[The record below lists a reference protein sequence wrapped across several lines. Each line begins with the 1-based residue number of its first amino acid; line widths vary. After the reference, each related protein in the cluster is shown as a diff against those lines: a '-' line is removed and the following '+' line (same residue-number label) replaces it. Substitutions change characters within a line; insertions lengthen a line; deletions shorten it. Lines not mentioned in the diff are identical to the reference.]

1 MKGFL
6 TLLTLTFI
14 MLHFNAVS
22 QLYTFRNYNHKDGL
36 TIASISSIHA
46 SSDGNIWLGT
56 DGAGLIRFNGKEF
69 DEISYKLKDDK
80 HHVTAIVDT
89 KDGQIFSSLYFGI
102 YEYKQGK
109 IYQLLK
115 QKSLIGETKK
125 IQLIDS
131 NLFIATNKQFSL
143 FTNGK
148 LKQLKLFTTE
158 TTVTECIN
166 VPGGLIVLSNQ
177 GNFFISSQLKR
188 LIPLNNWLKNKKD
201 LTQSMAF
208 GYFKNNNL
216 YLCDKKL
223 ERWIHVVLTDKSGI
237 FSSKVFTQTQKL
249 HIDESVISC
258 KYDAVNNKFF
268 HLTSLNNLYVSIDNK
283 TRFIAT
289 NYADPLIE
297 CKSITTDINGDI
309 WLISS
314 LKGLYKV
321 SQEPFTKLCLHP
333 IYSKPDI
340 MSLHRSLAGDIFVS
354 TMEGK
359 TYVGGLLQ
367 SNSDFKEYDFRTFC
381 YFESKDKLFL
391 GTSAGLK
398 IFNTTQKQFQQ
409 VIFNGL
415 ENEKIIMLFSDNKN
429 LWVGISGKGLW
440 KYDLTSGKILK
451 KIEGKK
457 IPQFF
462 YTVQYNEATDQL
474 YFGTNNGI
482 YCENLTTGKF
492 YSVAESLQN
501 GSYVGV
507 SIKDIYGTS
516 WFTGEFGLFGILKN
530 GDFIFHKDPKYFNS
544 TLFYTL
550 NSDNYG
556 NLLIGTN
563 KGITIL
569 ELNESGKVLHYKSY
583 SGNSGFGG
591 FETHMRSQFQDQ
603 NTIFVGTI
611 EGLFS
616 INTSVLRNFP
626 RPTAPNILPIIQRG
640 MGNQSG
646 SFAFEF
652 FTNNPKIAGIQ
663 YSYRIKGIQNDWS
676 NLSTNEKLYLSD
688 LPNGKFILEVKSTYD
703 GFIYS
708 DIGTKSFEIS
718 QPFYRTKWFILFL
731 ILLVVLINIFV
742 ITRQKSFDGGNFFR
756 TKDTLV
762 ELSLTPSIILFG
774 FIADVVTNYV
784 APLIDHNIPNQIG
797 LTSIAGFAMLSLYL
811 LAKNAQRSGQTSY
824 YRYYLMIGYTIVM
837 LHFLFGSYFSSL
849 HPYYIY
855 GVVLIS
861 TISPYIFE
869 RLKFVVI
876 QDLIL
881 LIICCSMAL
890 FMNETIYNR
899 YLFLIAVIVA
909 VCFTIFITYLRY
921 DSLEKLIFISGV
933 VNKGNVQ
940 VIAFNG
946 EGTIT
951 YVSENIKD
959 IISIDHTELINQKI
973 SILNNHL
980 PDEGNYRLVD
990 LTTQFYDGQKYLA
1003 PHIKSNG
1010 DLSWVEWSCK
1020 VFSKN
1025 VKVILGQNVSDRME
1039 LETTYELLVE
1049 NAEDLIYQCDVDGN
1063 FRFLNK
1069 QCFEKLG
1076 YSKEEIEGKYSIDFI
1091 LPEYQD
1097 EVKKFYRDHFEQRKT
1112 TSYSEFPIRTK
1123 HGEILWVGQHVTT
1136 LFKQGIKKHVK
1147 GFLALARDITLKRV
1161 QEQII
1166 REQRDDITSSITY
1179 AKRIQDNLLPNEVSF
1194 SSSFEEYFLLYEPK
1208 DIVSGDFYWM
1218 HRIDGCTIVALGDCT
1233 GHGVPGAFMTLLGI
1247 NILNSTVLENR
1258 IIEPSQ
1264 ILNEMDKKLTTALHG
1279 QMGSEEISDGMEITI
1294 CVFDHHAG
1302 TLSFACAGSRF
1313 LIFENGA
1320 FNMYKGDIKHV
1331 GDNDLTDFKG
1341 YVTHSLP
1348 FNDQSTVYL
1357 FTDGFQDQFGGT
1369 KNKKFTFRRL
1379 LELFESNI
1387 RLPLKEQKPMIQD
1400 EFNYWKQ
1407 QFEQT
1412 DDVTIIA
1419 LKKLKN

>member
-1 MKGFL
+1 MKGLLSLLCLFFL
-6 TLLTLTFI
+6 L
-14 MLHFNAVS
+14 LHFDAVS
-22 QLYTFRNYNHKDGL
+22 QFYTYKNYNHKDGL
-36 TIASISSIHA
+36 SIASISSIHT
-46 SSDGNIWLGT
+46 SKDGYIWLGT
-56 DGAGLIRFNGKEF
+56 DGAGIIRFNGKQFE
-69 DEISYKLKDDK
+69 EISYNLKDYK
-80 HHVTAIVDT
+80 HHVTSIIES
-89 KDGQIFSSLYFGI
+89 KEGQIFSSSYFGI
-102 YEYKQGK
+102 YEYKKGK

-115 QKSLIGETKK
+115 QKELVGETKK
-125 IQLIDS
+125 IHLIDS
-131 NLFIATNKQFSL
+131 SLFISTDKQFSL
-143 FTNGK
+143 LTNGK
-148 LKQLKLFTTE
+148 LKQLKLFTSPTQI
-158 TTVTECIN
+158 TDCFN
-166 VPGGLIVLSNQ
+166 VPGGLVVLSNQ
-177 GNFFISSQLKR
+177 GNFYLSSQLKR

-201 LTQSMAF
+201 LTQSMSF
-208 GYFKNNNL
+208 GYYRNNNL
-216 YLCDKKL
+216 YLSNNKL
-223 ERWIHVVLTDKSGI
+223 ERWIHVVLSDKGGI
-237 FSSKVFTQTQKL
+237 FSTRVLSQIQKL
-249 HIDESVISC
+249 HENEIVISSRF
-258 KYDAVNNKFF
+258 DTINSKFF
-268 HLTSLNNLYVSIDNK
+268 HLTSLNNLFVSNENRTK
-283 TRFIAT
+283 FIT
-289 NYADPLIE
+289 HNFEEPLLD
-297 CKSITTDINGDI
+297 CQSITSDVNGDV

-321 SQEPFTKLCLHP
+321 SQEPFTKLNLHP
-333 IYSKPDI
+333 LYSRPDI
-340 MSLHRSLAGDIFVS
+340 MSLHRSLAGDIFIS

-359 TYVGGLLQ
+359 TFIGNLLR
-367 SNSDFKEYDFRTFC
+367 SNEDFKENDFRTFC
-381 YFESKDKLFL
+381 YFELNDKLFL

-398 IFNTTQKQFQQ
+398 IFNTRSKQIEKANFS
-409 VIFNGL
+409 GL
-415 ENEKIIMLFSDNKN
+415 ENEKINLLFSDKKT
-429 LWVGISGKGLW
+429 LWVGVSGKGLW
-440 KYDLTSGKILK
+440 KYDIESGKLLK
-451 KIEGKK
+451 KIEGGK

-462 YTVQYNEATDQL
+462 YTAQFNEASNNL
-474 YFGTNNGI
+474 YFGTNNGL
-482 YCENLTTGKF
+482 YAENLKSGKF
-492 YSVAESLQN
+492 SSITESLKN
-501 GSYVGV
+501 GSYAGV
-507 SIKDIYGTS
+507 SVKDIYGNS
-516 WFTGEFGLFGILKN
+516 WFTGEHGLFGVLKN
-530 GDFIFHKDPKYFNS
+530 GDYILHKDPKYFNS

-556 NLLIGTN
+556 NLLLGTN
-563 KGITIL
+563 KGITLL
-569 ELNESGKVLHYKSY
+569 ELNESGKILHFKCYT
-583 SGNSGFGG
+583 GNSGFGG

-626 RPTAPNILPIIQRG
+626 KPTSPIISR
-640 MGNQSG
+640 MIQSG
-646 SFAFEF
+646 NDNSNSFAFEF

-663 YSYRIKGIQNDWS
+663 YSYRIKGYQNEWT
-676 NLSTNEKLYLSD
+676 NLSSISKLYLSN
-688 LPNGKFILEVKSTYD
+688 LSNGIYTLEVKSTYD
-703 GFIYS
+703 GFVYS
-708 DIGTKSFEIS
+708 EVGATTFTVS
-718 QPFYRTKWFILFL
+718 QPIYRTKWFILFL
-731 ILLVVLINIFV
+731 ILLVVVINIYV

-784 APLIDHNIPNQIG
+784 APIIDNNIPNQLG

-824 YRYYLMIGYTIVM
+824 YRYYLMIGYSVVM
-837 LHFLFGSYFSSL
+837 LHFLIGSFYSSL
-849 HPYYIY
+849 HPYHIY

-861 TISPYIFE
+861 TLSPYIFE

-890 FMNETIYNR
+890 FLEETIYNR
-899 YLFLIAVIVA
+899 YLFLIAVIIA

-940 VIAFNG
+940 VIAFNE

-959 IISIDHTELINQKI
+959 IISIEHTELINQKI
-973 SILNNHL
+973 SILNNYL
-980 PDEGNYRLVD
+980 PEEGNYRQVD

-1003 PHIKSNG
+1003 PHIKENG

-1049 NAEDLIYQCDVDGN
+1049 NAEDLIYQCDFNGN
-1063 FRFLNK
+1063 FCFLNQ
-1069 QCFEKLG
+1069 QCFDKLG
-1076 YSKEEIEGKYSIDFI
+1076 YSKEEIEGKFSIDFI
-1091 LPEYQD
+1091 VSEYQD
-1097 EVKKFYRDHFEQRKT
+1097 QVKVFYRDHFEQRRT
-1112 TSYSEFPIRTK
+1112 TSYFEFPILTK

-1136 LFKQGIKKHVK
+1136 LFKQGIKKHVN
-1147 GFLALARDITLKRV
+1147 GFLALARDITLKRE
-1161 QEQII
+1161 QEHII

-1179 AKRIQDNLLPNEVSF
+1179 AKRIQDNLLPNEVLF
-1194 SSSFEEYFLLYEPK
+1194 NSSFDEYFLLYEPK

-1218 HRIDGCTIVALGDCT
+1218 HRIDGYTIVALGDCT

-1279 QMGSEEISDGMEITI
+1279 QLGGEEINDGMEITI
-1294 CVFDHHAG
+1294 CVFDHQAG

-1313 LIFENGA
+1313 LVFENGV

-1331 GDNDLTDFKG
+1331 GDNNLKDFKG
-1341 YVTHSLP
+1341 YETQSLP
-1348 FNDQSTVYL
+1348 FNDDSTVYL

-1369 KNKKFTFRRL
+1369 KNKKFSFRRL
-1379 LELFESNI
+1379 LELFENNI
-1387 RLPLKEQKPMIQD
+1387 RLPLQDQKPMIHD
-1400 EFNYWKQ
+1400 EFISWKQ
-1407 QFEQT
+1407 QFDQT
-1412 DDVTIIA
+1412 DDITIIA